1 MNIEYF
7 PDKRSVEEA
16 MQVDDP
22 LLMLVCYDRSKTI
35 ISNIDDAFE
44 HIILLRKMNY
54 PENDIDKYFRVVVN
68 HDGADWTFVC
78 PTDYKNIYDK
88 DKRLKEFYND
98 GITAITEALRII
110 GYPSEINIPKRYGR
124 HFNMLGE

>member
-54 PENDIDKYFRVVVN
+54 PENDIDKYFRVEPRR
-68 HDGADWTFVC
+68 F
-78 PTDYKNIYDK
+78 K
-88 DKRLKEFYND
+88 DNSFDPYVR
-98 GITAITEALRII
+98 RII
-110 GYPSEINIPKRYGR
+110 KDV
-124 HFNMLGE
+124 